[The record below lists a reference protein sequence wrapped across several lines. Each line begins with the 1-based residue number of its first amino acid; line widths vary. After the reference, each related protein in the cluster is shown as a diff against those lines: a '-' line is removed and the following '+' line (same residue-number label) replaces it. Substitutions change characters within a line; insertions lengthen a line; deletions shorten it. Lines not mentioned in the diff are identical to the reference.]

1 MSAPEPPVSSQ
12 WRRRLA
18 DAAEFI
24 RRRAAGEYEVD
35 PESGFDP
42 ELNRAVLMPAA
53 RGLYK
58 EWFRVQMR
66 GLEHVPQTGPAML
79 VANHS
84 GVLPLDAVMLQVGVL
99 DEHPAARSVRMLSA
113 DLVYSVPWLAWLA
126 RASGHV
132 PANPEEAE
140 RLLQAGEL
148 VGVFPEGFKGI
159 GKPFSDR
166 YQLQRFG
173 RGGFARTALRTG
185 VPIIPVAIVGAEE
198 IYPMV
203 ADWPELAA
211 KLKLPYFPITPLFPW
226 FGLLGAIPL
235 PSKWLI
241 EFCDPV
247 STNGFAPDQCED
259 AEVIAELADKVKDT
273 IASKIDELLA
283 ERGPAFGDLPDPGPF
298 PRLACRA
305 MPAHSDARGQATGN
319 YACSRR
325 YGNPD
330 DRGLAALPEVVDR
343 PVALFCQ
350 RPELAVGVHDIGMAD
365 QIQHR
370 QVVHGVAVSA
380 ASGQVQVF
388 AFGQRLDCR
397 SLGRAVQEP
406 ASQPACVH
414 AV

>member
-12 WRRRLA
+12 WRQRLA
-18 DAAEFI
+18 GAAEFI

-99 DEHPAARSVRMLSA
+99 DEHPAARSVRTLSA

-247 STNGFAPDQCED
+247 CTNGFAPDQCED

-273 IASKIDELLA
+273 IARKIDELLA
-283 ERGPAFGDLPDPGPF
+283 ERGPAFGDLPDP
-298 PRLACRA
+298 
-305 MPAHSDARGQATGN
+305 
-319 YACSRR
+319 
-325 YGNPD
+325 
-330 DRGLAALPEVVDR
+330 V
-343 PVALFCQ
+343 PV
-350 RPELAVGVHDIGMAD
+350 PG
-365 QIQHR
+365 
-370 QVVHGVAVSA
+370 
-380 ASGQVQVF
+380 
-388 AFGQRLDCR
+388 
-397 SLGRAVQEP
+397 
-406 ASQPACVH
+406 
-414 AV
+414 